1 RPKKPAHELLTD
13 SEKKANHIASEQKR
27 RQNIRVGFASL
38 TTMVPTLSQCS
49 RSEALIL
56 QKSVEYIRQLVQQR
70 RDMAQRIHELR
81 NKLGEPQIE
90 LPGDN
95 ED

>member
-1 RPKKPAHELLTD
+1 RPKKPQHELLSE

-38 TTMVPTLSQCS
+38 TSMVPTLSQCS

-56 QKSVEYIRQLVQQR
+56 QKSVEYIRQLVQRR
-70 RDMAQRIHELR
+70 RDMAARIHELR
-81 NKLGEPQIE
+81 GQLGEPSIE
-90 LPGDN
+90 LPGDS